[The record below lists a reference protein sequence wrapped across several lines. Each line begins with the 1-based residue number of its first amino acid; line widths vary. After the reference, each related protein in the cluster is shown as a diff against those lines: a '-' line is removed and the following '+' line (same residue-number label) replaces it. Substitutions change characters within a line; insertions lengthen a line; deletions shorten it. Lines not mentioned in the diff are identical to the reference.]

1 MRTALAM
8 LAMSMLVGT
17 AYAVDITAC
26 GTVVPAHDVGV
37 LQTDLD
43 CGVLPV
49 GVTLQR
55 SARLDLNG
63 HTLHGGVRGVLADFA
78 RGHAWV
84 DGPGAVADADIGIVT
99 TGGSSSG
106 NQAELRL
113 TDVDLHDNGIG
124 VSADRLKLT
133 RVTSQGNQ
141 HGFKANFH
149 VKGTDVVAS
158 DNAKFGVW
166 SGAGVVKLKRLTA
179 SSNGWFGV
187 IATQGGRVV
196 LADSTVTG
204 NAAGLGDVDVASSR
218 RPSLR
223 NVVCGRSSDAFSVF
237 ITGTSWGV
245 CASD

>member
-1 MRTALAM
+1 MRPALAM
-8 LAMSMLVGT
+8 LVMSMLVGT
-17 AYAVDITAC
+17 AYAVDIISC
-26 GTVVPAHDVGV
+26 GTVVPEHDVGV

-63 HTLHGGVRGVLADFA
+63 HTLHGGVHGVLADFA
-78 RGHAWV
+78 RGHASV
-84 DGPGAVADADIGIVT
+84 DGPGAVADADIGIIT

-113 TDVDLHDNGIG
+113 ADVDVHDNVIG
-124 VSADRLKLT
+124 VFADRLRLT
-133 RVTSQGNQ
+133 RVTAQGNQ
-141 HGFKANFH
+141 HGLTANFR

-166 SGAGVVKLKRLTA
+166 SAAGAIKLKRLTA
-179 SSNGWFGV
+179 TNNGWFGV
-187 IATQGGRVV
+187 MATQGGRVV

-204 NAAGLGDVDVASSR
+204 NAAGFGDIDVASARS
-218 RPSLR
+218 PSLR

-237 ITGTSWGV
+237 VTGTSWGV